1 MKVIVLIENT
11 SICSLCAEHGLSVY
25 IEYNGM
31 KYLLDTG
38 ASDTFSANA
47 HQLGINLA
55 DIDIAFLSHAH
66 YDHAGGFETFFKENE
81 KAPVYLQD
89 TSAENCYYRPDN
101 TDRYIGIPTHLLKT
115 YKKRFQYIDHVCE
128 VEKGVWLIPHFTKNL
143 DEMGRRACMYR
154 KIGDEYVPDDFA
166 HEQSLVFETPKG
178 LILLNSCSHGG
189 IVNIVKEVQM
199 ALGNQKVYAVIGG
212 FHMMKLSSLD
222 TLAIPE
228 TEVIDVA
235 PQLQNLGVDEI
246 YTGHCTGTIAYGL
259 LKKELDE
266 KIHELS
272 TGTIIE
278 F

>member
-11 SICSLCAEHGLSVY
+11 SKCSLCAEHGLSVY

-101 TDRYIGIPTHLLKT
+101 RS
-115 YKKRFQYIDHVCE
+115 E
-128 VEKGVWLIPHFTKNL
+128 E
-143 DEMGRRACMYR
+143 RR
-154 KIGDEYVPDDFA
+154 
-166 HEQSLVFETPKG
+166 
-178 LILLNSCSHGG
+178 
-189 IVNIVKEVQM
+189 
-199 ALGNQKVYAVIGG
+199 
-212 FHMMKLSSLD
+212 
-222 TLAIPE
+222 
-228 TEVIDVA
+228 
-235 PQLQNLGVDEI
+235 
-246 YTGHCTGTIAYGL
+246 
-259 LKKELDE
+259 
-266 KIHELS
+266 
-272 TGTIIE
+272 
-278 F
+278 